1 MSERIN
7 ALARRLETEGDFL
20 ASALAIY
27 ARAENLGDEDLA
39 KRLGCEPAQLAAI
52 RLCRM
57 PRDARPYFQRDIE
70 RIAAEFHIDALVLA
84 TAVRLANSLV
94 KLDPEQDSA
103 GSLIA
108 ARDLTDD
115 RETEQDGD
123 E

>member
-7 ALARRLETEGDFL
+7 ALARRLETESDFL
-20 ASALAIY
+20 ASALATY

-39 KRLGCEPAQLAAI
+39 GRLGCKPAQLAAI

-57 PRDARPYFQRDIE
+57 PRDAQPFIRQDIE
-70 RIAAEFHIDALVLA
+70 RIAGEFQIDPLVLA
-84 TAVRLANSLV
+84 AAVRLANSLV
-94 KLDPEQDSA
+94 KLDPKQDSA

-115 RETEQDGD
+115 PEAEQDGD